1 MSSMKLKVAVF
12 AASIASAAGGSALLT
27 EATALANAI
36 PHGAPAQ
43 SEISHYQPNLRRS
56 VRPELRRSVRPE
68 LRRSVRPELR
78 RSVRPEL
85 RRATPEAIR
94 VLPGFRR

>member
-27 EATALANAI
+27 EASALANAI
-36 PHGAPAQ
+36 PHGARAR
-43 SEISHYQPNLRRS
+43 SEVSHYQPNLRRS
-56 VRPELRRSVRPE
+56 VHPELRRSVQ
-68 LRRSVRPELR
+68 
-78 RSVRPEL
+78 PEL
-85 RRATPEAIR
+85 RRATPVAIR

>member
-1 MSSMKLKVAVF
+1 MSSIRFKVAVF

-27 EATALANAI
+27 EAPALASTI

-43 SEISHYQPNLRRS
+43 SEVSHFRPDLRRS
-56 VRPELRRSVRPE
+56 VRADLRRSVRAD
-68 LRRSVRPELR
+68 LRRSVRAD
-78 RSVRPEL
+78 L
-85 RRATPEAIR
+85 RRALPEAVG

>member
-1 MSSMKLKVAVF
+1 MSRMKFKVAVF

-27 EATALANAI
+27 EAPALASTI

-43 SEISHYQPNLRRS
+43 SEVSHFQPDLRRSVRPDLRRS
-56 VRPELRRSVRPE
+56 VRPELRRSIRPE
-68 LRRSVRPELR
+68 LRRSI
-78 RSVRPEL
+78 RPEL
-85 RRATPEAIR
+85 RRALPEAAG